1 MSGSKARPL
10 VLASSHDVELAALAS
25 SGDRSA
31 FGELVRRHGSAIRG
45 LLRRLGADAGLA
57 DKLAQD
63 AFLIAFDQI
72 TEFRGEGAF
81 QAWVK
86 RIAARRYA
94 KHVRRDARL
103 DLIAEPPEPAFQGE
117 PSLQE
122 SPSSQELRSAAG
134 PIELDNVL
142 AGLTQAERL
151 CVGLCYGGGLSHAEA
166 ADALNAPLAN
176 VRSHLRRG
184 LDRLKAR
191 LAASEGGAG
200 TQLHG

>member
-86 RIAARRYA
+86 RVAARQYA
-94 KHVRRDARL
+94 KHIRKDARL
-103 DLIAEPPEPAFQGE
+103 DLIAEPPEPA
-117 PSLQE
+117 LQD
-122 SPSSQELRSAAG
+122 SPAPRVARLSGGSIDLE
-134 PIELDNVL
+134 EVL
-142 AGLTQAERL
+142 AFLPRPERL

-200 TQLHG
+200 TQLNG

>member
-45 LLRRLGADAGLA
+45 LLRRLGAEAGLA
-57 DKLAQD
+57 DKLAQE

-72 TEFRGEGAF
+72 TDFRGEGAF

-86 RIAARRYA
+86 RIAVRQYA
-94 KHVRRDARL
+94 KHIRKDARL
-103 DLIAEPPEPAFQGE
+103 DLIAEP
-117 PSLQE
+117 
-122 SPSSQELRSAAG
+122 SAA
-134 PIELDNVL
+134 PDTPLSQDSENSTPAVSFEEAL
-142 AGLTQAERL
+142 AGLPRSERL

-191 LAASEGGAG
+191 LAAGEGGAG
-200 TQLHG
+200 SHLHG

>member
-45 LLRRLGADAGLA
+45 LLRRLGADTGLA
-57 DKLAQD
+57 DELAQE
-63 AFLIAFDQI
+63 AFLVAFEQI
-72 TEFRGEGAF
+72 TEFRGERAF

-86 RIAARRYA
+86 RIAARQYA
-94 KHVRRDARL
+94 KHVRKDARL
-103 DLIAEPPEPAFQGE
+103 DLIAEPPESAPQDLSSPEESGPA
-117 PSLQE
+117 L
-122 SPSSQELRSAAG
+122 G
-134 PIELDNVL
+134 PIKLEDAL
-142 AGLTQAERL
+142 AGLTRPQRL

-176 VRSHLRRG
+176 VKSHLRRG
-184 LDRLKAR
+184 LNRLKAR
-191 LAASEGGAG
+191 LAESEGGAEPRLNG
-200 TQLHG
+200 